1 MCVKT
6 DVSIYTA
13 GFMILKKKR
22 MTLSWPYQF
31 LKLNSLTGDTE
42 TGKLSRSELSRL
54 LSLKQVPAVD
64 QTAYPLQTS
73 VASLATD
80 WWMEPWPPAWFLEI
94 YIELHVTGSLHTHT
108 HFSVY
113 LSIFWSI
120 YSSFSCQWIFVEPSF
135 VQNAGVLGVRPQGPH
150 KCQCNH
156 YGGYFWGPA
165 KWHFDILCN
174 RWMYTC

>member
-31 LKLNSLTGDTE
+31 LKLNSLTGDAE

-108 HFSVY
+108 HTLFC
-113 LSIFWSI
+113 LSIYLLIYLFLIFLSMDFCGAQLCAECWS
-120 YSSFSCQWIFVEPSF
+120 FRGPT
-135 VQNAGVLGVRPQGPH
+135 AGTPQMPV
-150 KCQCNH
+150 
-156 YGGYFWGPA
+156 
-165 KWHFDILCN
+165 
-174 RWMYTC
+174 

>member
-80 WWMEPWPPAWFLEI
+80 
-94 YIELHVTGSLHTHT
+94 
-108 HFSVY
+108 
-113 LSIFWSI
+113 
-120 YSSFSCQWIFVEPSF
+120 
-135 VQNAGVLGVRPQGPH
+135 
-150 KCQCNH
+150 
-156 YGGYFWGPA
+156 
-165 KWHFDILCN
+165 
-174 RWMYTC
+174 